1 MAANMN
7 PKKNPMPTLDPLV
20 RARNFDEVALGYGQ
34 ETAIDE
40 ALRCLNCKNMPCV
53 AGCPVNIHIP
63 AFIEKIKEG
72 DFEGAYQIIAR
83 SSSLPAVCGRVCPQE
98 TQCEAKCVRG
108 IKGEPVGIG
117 RLERFV
123 ADWHNTYCTD
133 APVAPAS
140 NGHRVAVVGSGP
152 SGLTCAGDLAK
163 KGYKVT
169 VFEALHLAGGVL
181 VYGIP
186 EFRLPKAIVQKE
198 VDTLRALGVHIET
211 NVVIGKT
218 ITIDELF
225 EDGYEAVFVGS
236 GAGLPR
242 FMGIPGES
250 LKGVYSANEFLT
262 RSNLMNAYRAD
273 SATPILRAKN
283 VAVVG
288 GGNVAMDAARTALRL
303 GAEHVY
309 IVYRRSMDELP
320 ARREEV
326 EHAMEE
332 GIEFKLL
339 NNPTKILGYTNP
351 DDPRDP
357 KNGCVIGM
365 ECIRMEL
372 GEPDERGRRRPVEI
386 PGSEF
391 VMDVDAVIMSIGT
404 SPNPLIKSTTEGLA
418 VNRHGGIIVEEKTC
432 ATSKTG
438 VYAGGDA
445 VTGAATVI
453 LAMGAGKT
461 AAKAIDEY
469 LMGKR

>member
-63 AFIEKIKEG
+63 AFIEKIKGG

-133 APVAPAS
+133 APIAPAS

-198 VDTLRALGVHIET
+198 VDTLRALGVDIET

-225 EDGYEAVFVGS
+225 EEGYEAVFVGS

-262 RSNLMNAYRAD
+262 RSNLMKAYRAD

-326 EHAMEE
+326 EHAIEE

-418 VNRHGGIIVEEKTC
+418 VNRHGGIIVEEETG

-469 LMGKR
+469 LMGK